1 MRETAE
7 KIAPQSVG
15 ALVLADGKIFRGL
28 WHDDQ
33 SKPLEKAKETAGEV
47 VFNTSHSGYE
57 EIATDPSYY
66 SQIMVTTASMQGNY
80 GIDRKTWE
88 SDQIFI
94 RGFICLEVQD
104 TPREHSWKKLL
115 LKNNV
120 PLLSE
125 VDTRNL
131 VLTLREGG
139 TTFGALLKVQPGETD
154 NQLKIRANKLIDEC
168 KKQDSDWAYAVS
180 KKTPLDVEGEKKDGP
195 RIALLD
201 YGTKNNIVRE
211 LQKRCS
217 LIRIFPSRTSAK
229 EIRDWNPHGIML
241 SNGPGDPAD
250 IQKTVETVKDLIG
263 WRFIFGICMGHQI
276 LSLAL
281 GAKTFKLKYGH
292 RGGNHPIEDR
302 LLGQIYM
309 TSQNH
314 GYGVD
319 PATLPSGVTVS
330 HINLNDQTV
339 SGIYDKKRLALGIQF
354 HPESCPGPHD
364 SRGLFD
370 FFVRQIT

>member
-1 MRETAE
+1 MMT
-7 KIAPQSVG
+7 G
-15 ALVLADGKIFRGL
+15 ALILENGKIFRGL
-28 WHDDQ
+28 WHGGT
-33 SKPLEKAKETAGEV
+33 ERAGEV

-57 EIATDPSYY
+57 EIATDPSYF

-80 GIDRKTWE
+80 GIDDKVWE
-88 SDQIFI
+88 SNQIFI
-94 RGFICLEVQD
+94 RGFVCLEVQD
-104 TPREHSWKKLL
+104 TQREHSWKKRLL
-115 LKNNV
+115 DSKV

-125 VDTRNL
+125 VDTRTL
-131 VLTLREGG
+131 VLNLREGG
-139 TTFGALLKVQPGETD
+139 TMFGALLQVQEGESD
-154 NQLKIRANKLIDEC
+154 AHIKERAQRLIDEC
-168 KKQDSDWAYAVS
+168 KKQDLDWAYAVS
-180 KKTPLDVEGEKKDGP
+180 TKVPMDVQGLKKDGP

-201 YGTKNNIVRE
+201 YGTKKNIVRE
-211 LQKRCS
+211 LQKRSS
-217 LIRIFPSRTSAK
+217 LIRIFPSRTSAQ

-250 IQKTVETVKDLIG
+250 IQKTVDTIKDLIG
-263 WRFIFGICMGHQI
+263 WRFIFGICMGHQL

-319 PATLPSGVTVS
+319 PKSLPAGVEVTHV
-330 HINLNDQTV
+330 NLNDQTV

>member
-1 MRETAE
+1 M
-7 KIAPQSVG
+7 KQG
-15 ALVLADGKIFRGL
+15 ALVLESGKVFRGV
-28 WHDDQ
+28 WHGG
-33 SKPLEKAKETAGEV
+33 EETAGEV

-57 EIATDPSYY
+57 EIATDPSYF
-66 SQIMVTTASMQGNY
+66 SQIMVMTSAMQGNY
-80 GIDRKTWE
+80 GIDNQVWE
-88 SDQIFI
+88 SDKIYI

-104 TPREHSWKKLL
+104 TGREHSWKQRLL
-115 LKNNV
+115 ESKI

-125 VDTRNL
+125 VDTRTL
-131 VLTLREGG
+131 VLNLRESG
-139 TTFGALLKVQPGETD
+139 TMYGALLQTQASESD
-154 NQLKIRANKLIDEC
+154 QELKQRAQKLIDQC
-168 KKQDSDWAYAVS
+168 KKQDMDWAYAVS
-180 KKTPLDVEGEKKDGP
+180 SKAPVDIPGEDPKGP
-195 RIALLD
+195 KIALLD
-201 YGTKNNIVRE
+201 YGTKKNIIRE
-211 LQKRCS
+211 LQKRAS
-217 LIRIFPSRTSAK
+217 VIRVFPSRTTAA
-229 EIRDWNPHGIML
+229 EIRQWNPHGIML

-250 IQKTVETVKDLIG
+250 IQKSVDTIKDLLG
-263 WRFIFGICMGHQI
+263 WRFIFGICMGHQL

-281 GAKTFKLKYGH
+281 GAKTYKLKYGH
-292 RGGNHPIEDR
+292 RGGNHPIEDK

-319 PATLPSGVTVS
+319 AKTLPPGVDVTHV
-330 HINLNDQTV
+330 NLNDQTV